1 VCSKT
6 CLTPPT
12 LLEIE
17 IFRQPASD
25 YNCAVTKKAN
35 PKRNLRPVTARAQMR
50 EFGSDAEWFW
60 VEFLVYYDQRLIRA
74 FGYVRRE
81 DGKDIANGVYQALDD
96 LGERAWRW
104 TKRDGEWQTKW
115 RTRWSR

>member
-1 VCSKT
+1 
-6 CLTPPT
+6 

-60 VEFLVYYDQRLIRA
+60 VEFLVYYDQSLIRA
-74 FGYVRRE
+74 FGYVSRE

-96 LGERAWRW
+96 LGERALEM
-104 TKRDGEWQTKW
+104 DQT
-115 RTRWSR
+115 RRGMANQMAQEVEQVTPGPGFE